1 MNTIV
6 FHGVT
11 GLIGGM
17 LYGALGA
24 SVGENARSRPVLKG
38 ALVAGAIGGT
48 AATVLGAVRATSVG
62 QIPAGNVTGAYF
74 P

>member
-6 FHGVT
+6 VHGVS

-17 LYGALGA
+17 MY
-24 SVGENARSRPVLKG
+24 
-38 ALVAGAIGGT
+38 GAIGGT
-48 AATVLGAVRATSVG
+48 IATVLGAVRATSAG

>member
-6 FHGVT
+6 VHGVS
-11 GLIGGM
+11 GLVAGM
-17 LYGALGA
+17 MYGAIGA
-24 SVGENARSRPVLKG
+24 SVGENARNKPVLKG

-48 AATVLGAVRATSVG
+48 AATVLGAVRATSAG
-62 QIPAGNVTGAYF
+62 RIPAGNVTGAYF